1 MKVDVIAIGAHPDD
15 CEISMGGTIAKF
27 VSKGYK
33 VLILDLT
40 NGEPTPKGDPEKRLK
55 EAKKAAE
62 ILGAYRITL
71 NLKNRF
77 LFDSIESRSK
87 VASVMRIFKPELI
100 FCHLELD
107 AHPDHIQAFNISY
120 ASRFYSKLTKVNFKL
135 DPNFVL
141 LNTTGLDLSNNDL
154 LKEEA
159 NYPKKIF
166 RFFSNHLRINLTPS
180 FVVDISGFIDKKIE
194 ACKAYKSQF
203 EDFKVEEYIKTH
215 AKYWG
220 FLARTEFAEPFY
232 NHEILKINSIDT
244 LFD

>member
-1 MKVDVIAIGAHPDD
+1 MKVDVITIGAHPDD

-71 NLKNRF
+71 DLKNRF
-77 LFDSIESRSK
+77 LFDTIEARIK
-87 VASVMRIFKPELI
+87 VASIIRNFKPEII
-100 FCHLELD
+100 FSHLELD

-120 ASRFYSKLTKVNFKL
+120 ASRFYSKLTKLNFDLFK
-135 DPNFVL
+135 DFIL
-141 LNTTGLDLSNNDL
+141 LNTTNEDLNF
-154 LKEEA
+154 KEIET
-159 NYPKKIF
+159 NYYPKKIF
-166 RFFSNHLRINLTPS
+166 RFFSNHLRMNLTPS
-180 FVVDISGFIDKKIE
+180 FVIDISDFIDKKIE
-194 ACKAYKSQF
+194 ACKAYESQF
-203 EDFKVEEYIKTH
+203 SSFQVEHYIKTF
-215 AKYWG
+215 AQYWG
-220 FLARTEFAEPFY
+220 LLARTDYAEPFY
-232 NHEILKINSIDT
+232 NHEIFKINSIEV

>member
-1 MKVDVIAIGAHPDD
+1 MKVDVITIGAHPDD
-15 CEISMGGTIAKF
+15 CEISMGGTIAKL

-33 VLILDLT
+33 VLIVDLT
-40 NGEPTPKGDPEKRLK
+40 DGEPTPKGSREKRLK

-77 LFDSIESRSK
+77 LFDSIEGRMKLSYIIRT
-87 VASVMRIFKPELI
+87 FKPEVI

-120 ASRFYSKLTKVNFKL
+120 ASRFYSKLTHINFDVFK
-135 DPNFVL
+135 DFIL
-141 LNTTGLDLSNNDL
+141 LNTTSQALDSSDL
-154 LKEEA
+154 
-159 NYPKKIF
+159 NTPHYPKKIF
-166 RFFSNHLRINLTPS
+166 RFFSNHLRINITPS
-180 FVVDISGFIDKKIE
+180 FVVDIGDFIDKKIE
-194 ACKAYKSQF
+194 ACKAYESQF
-203 EDFKVEEYIKTH
+203 SGFEVEEYIKTF

-220 FLARTEFAEPFY
+220 LLARTSYAEPFY
-232 NHEILKINSIDT
+232 NHEILKIDNVEV

>member
-1 MKVDVIAIGAHPDD
+1 MKVDIITIGAHPDD

-27 VSKGYK
+27 VSEGYK

-40 NGEPTPKGDPEKRLK
+40 NGEPTPKGDPQTRLK

-71 NLKNRF
+71 DLKNRF
-77 LFDSIESRSK
+77 LFDSIEARIK
-87 VASVMRIFKPELI
+87 VATIIRNFKPEII
-100 FCHLELD
+100 FSHLEID
-107 AHPDHIQAFNISY
+107 AHPDHIQAFNIAY
-120 ASRFYSKLTKVNFKL
+120 ASRFYSKLTKINFNLYK
-135 DPNFVL
+135 NFIL
-141 LNTTGLDLSNNDL
+141 LNTTDQELNL
-154 LKEEA
+154 EEI
-159 NYPKKIF
+159 NQNYYPKKIF

-180 FVVDISGFIDKKIE
+180 FVVDITDFINKKIE

-203 EDFKVEEYIKTH
+203 GDTQVEDYIKTF

-220 FLARTEFAEPFY
+220 VLARTDYAEPFY
-232 NHEILKINSIDT
+232 NHEVLKINNVKT